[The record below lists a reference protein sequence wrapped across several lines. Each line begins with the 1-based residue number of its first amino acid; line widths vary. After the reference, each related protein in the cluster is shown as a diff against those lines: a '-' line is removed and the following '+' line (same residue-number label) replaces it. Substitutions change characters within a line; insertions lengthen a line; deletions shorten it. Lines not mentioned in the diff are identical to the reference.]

1 MEELQG
7 YSFRVAVSLRF
18 FPDIGMYIHPKV
30 ECDIHD
36 LLKKVG
42 VIVQQCELLY
52 QSIYIGEPTIDKL
65 NGAIYIF
72 FDFNDYSGTDPLEF
86 IVNKLESNLSTKNDI
101 LEVIVK

>member
-30 ECDIHD
+30 ESDKHA
-36 LLKKVG
+36 LLKKV
-42 VIVQQCELLY
+42 VAIVQQCELLY
-52 QSIYIGEPTIDKL
+52 QSIYIGDPTIDKL
-65 NGAIYIF
+65 SGAIYIF
-72 FDFNDYSGTDPLEF
+72 FDFNDYSGTEPLKF
-86 IVNKLESNLSTKNDI
+86 IVDKLESNLSTKDNV